1 LPVTAHKSG
10 EENMRYGK
18 SELQWLMN
26 RINFPVCCK
35 DLTATVRS
43 DIIKIAVWK
52 LKISLAVSMV
62 HVRLLS
68 NLALLIWHPLTILV
82 W

>member
-1 LPVTAHKSG
+1 MPVTAHKSG

-26 RINFPVCCK
+26 RTNLPVCCK
-35 DLTATVRS
+35 DLTATVCS

-52 LKISLAVSMV
+52 MKILVAVPMV

-68 NLALLIWHPLTILV
+68 NLALLTWHPVTILV